1 MPNIEVMR
9 RRCDT
14 LKLFARVALAI
25 LVGSAATAQQQP
37 RRLVTYCY
45 QDALQFWLGEGAI
58 EARVPG
64 GDGITMRLDA
74 AHGRFFV
81 RRGTRT
87 LFTFVV
93 EDLSSNALI
102 LWSPDRHGFALTYS
116 DAGAI
121 GEFHVRVFV
130 IDGDTVTEAPR
141 VIQSAVD
148 SFKTR
153 HYCKSRGNNISAI
166 KWVQDSRHLLL
177 LTAVYPSGDCGP
189 DSGYAEGYLVAVPDG
204 KIERH
209 LTLDQLQTF
218 PGVCLENDGIR

>member
-1 MPNIEVMR
+1 MR
-9 RRCDT
+9 RCCNT
-14 LKLFARVALAI
+14 LKPFAGVALAAI
-25 LVGSAATAQQQP
+25 VVAAATAQQQP

-45 QDALQFWLGEGAI
+45 QDAIQFWLGEGAI

-64 GDGITMRLDA
+64 GDGIKVRLDPA
-74 AHGRFFV
+74 QGRFSL
-81 RRGTRT
+81 RRGART

-121 GEFHVRVFV
+121 GAFHVRVFL
-130 IDGDTVTEAPR
+130 IHGDTVTEAPR
-141 VIQSAVD
+141 VIQTAVD

-153 HYCKSRGNNISAI
+153 YYCKSRGNNVSAI
-166 KWVQDSRHLLL
+166 KWVHDSRHLLL
-177 LTAVYPSGDCGP
+177 LAAVYPTGDCGP
-189 DSGYAEGYLVAVPDG
+189 DSGHAEGYLVAVPDG

-209 LTLDQLQTF
+209 LTLDQLRIF
-218 PGVCLENDGIR
+218 PGVCLENDEIR